1 MTFNVKLQAAKKR
14 NKKKKDKGKQVL
26 NVEVNFGDDNEKE
39 LLGEDSVVEE
49 EYVILLYYY
58 QVYKLEG
65 YCVF

>member
-1 MTFNVKLQAAKKR
+1 LTFNVKLQAAKKR

-58 QVYKLEG
+58 QVYIN
-65 YCVF
+65 